1 MNSIN
6 HVSLLKLRKFED
18 FFKEKDKFHK
28 IHVFQFVKDDRYNDI
43 LDFLLKNEIVNIDIT
58 YNNKNMLFYALES
71 NALDNVQTLVKYN
84 INTDI
89 SALDEQYFTRNIEGK
104 YTFNEFKNIKK
115 PSKETKKEEEKEI
128 IIDEKPSI
136 NSVSSKKGV
145 KNNAKTTRKT
155 K

>member
-6 HVSLLKLRKFED
+6 HVSLLKLRKFDD
-18 FFKEKDKFHK
+18 FIKEKDKFHK

-71 NALDNVQTLVKYN
+71 NALDNVQTLVKYD
-84 INTDI
+84 IDTDI
-89 SALDEQYFTRNIEGK
+89 SALDEEYFTRNNEGK

-115 PSKETKKEEEKEI
+115 PLKETKKEEEKEI

-136 NSVSSKKGV
+136 NPVSSRKGV